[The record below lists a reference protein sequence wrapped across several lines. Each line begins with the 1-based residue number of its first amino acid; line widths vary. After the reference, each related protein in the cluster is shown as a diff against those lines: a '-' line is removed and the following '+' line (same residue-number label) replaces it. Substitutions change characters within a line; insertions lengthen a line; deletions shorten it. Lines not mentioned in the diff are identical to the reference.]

1 MIHTIEMKKILNSEI
16 ELLDK
21 LLFKPL
27 GLELKK
33 IEKESEN
40 QNYHAC
46 TFQLNNQK
54 IIFRTAKITPTK
66 IGQFVA
72 VWKRTE
78 FGITAPY
85 DVLDDFEYFIIATS
99 RENSFGIFLFPKTA
113 LIENKIV
120 SDGNK
125 NGKRGIRIY
134 PPWDLTINKQAQKT
148 QLWQNE
154 YFLDLSGNSKLNIK
168 KLESLLAVKSST

>member
-1 MIHTIEMKKILNSEI
+1 MSHTIEMKKILNSEI

-33 IEKESEN
+33 IEKESES
-40 QNYHAC
+40 QNYNAC

-72 VWKRTE
+72 VWKRAE

-85 DVLDDFEYFIIATS
+85 DILDDFDYFIITTS
-99 RENSFGIFLFPKTA
+99 REKAFGIFLFPKTV

-125 NGKRGIRIY
+125 NGKRGIRVY
-134 PPWDLTINKQAQKT
+134 PPWNLTINIQAQKT

-154 YFLDLSGNSKLNIK
+154 YFLDLSENTQVDKRKASILLGIK
-168 KLESLLAVKSST
+168 AN